1 MKSADGCFIYIPV
14 MVDKKLKNAKIMVA
28 SFYSDFNK
36 GKQNTVYYEQSS
48 NVALRRKFLYKRE
61 QKSIPSY
68 GNAFDSYIMPKYK
81 RSFDDDQS

>member
-1 MKSADGCFIYIPV
+1 MDIEQPSALKSADGCFIYIPV
-14 MVDKKLKNAKIMVA
+14 IVDEELKNAKITVV
-28 SFYSDFNK
+28 SFYSDFN
-36 GKQNTVYYEQSS
+36 
-48 NVALRRKFLYKRE
+48 KRE